1 MKRKRKMLAGGI
13 VILMAAVFVFALFIY
28 LNRGNGTTPP
38 ESTQVSEVDKV
49 LLRDLERSYPPT
61 PKEVLKYYSDSTV
74 CFYREGLEEEQL
86 KKLAIKA
93 RELYDDEL
101 RADKTE
107 EEYTEDL
114 RKDILEFNAMG
125 IVVSGY
131 SLSASTD
138 VEFFS
143 QDGFEFA
150 RLYANYRLRQ
160 GSEYIYT
167 TEVFI
172 LRKDAEDG
180 HWKIYGWDVVE
191 PEEEVATE
199 QPVSDD

>member
-1 MKRKRKMLAGGI
+1 MKRKRKVLAGVI
-13 VILMAAVFVFALFIY
+13 VILAAAVLVFGFFVY
-28 LNRGNGTTPP
+28 VNKKNGTKPP

-49 LLRDLERSYPPT
+49 LLRDLDHSYPPT
-61 PKEVLKYYSDSTV
+61 PKEVLKYYSDITV
-74 CFYREGLEEEQL
+74 CFYSEGLEEEQL

-107 EEYTEDL
+107 EEYIEDL
-114 RKDILEFNAMG
+114 KKDILEFNAKG

-131 SLSASTD
+131 SLSSSTD

-143 QDGFEFA
+143 QDGFEIA

-160 GSEYIYT
+160 GSGYVYT

-172 LRKDAEDG
+172 LRKDADDG

-191 PEEEVATE
+191 TEETVETE
-199 QPVSDD
+199 QPASEN